1 MYGKTAVDVIIRN
14 LEPRDR
20 TPIERMVIASGK
32 FHAIET
38 GVAMELVDEF
48 LEKGEKSGYMFAVL
62 ADDRKDTPIL
72 GYACYGPVP
81 LTEGVYDLYWIVI
94 DPEAQGMGL
103 GKRLLESVERD
114 VLRRGGRMIL
124 IETSSQES
132 YSNTIRFYEKNG
144 YHLEARVRDFYRIG
158 DDKLIFRK
166 DLT

>member
-1 MYGKTAVDVIIRN
+1 MRGETTVDMIIRN
-14 LEPRDR
+14 LEPGDR
-20 TPIERMVIASGK
+20 TPVERMVTASGK
-32 FHAIET
+32 FNAIEIA
-38 GVAMELVDEF
+38 VAMELVDEF
-48 LEKGEKSGYMFAVL
+48 LEKGEKSGYRFAVL
-62 ADDRKDTPIL
+62 ADGRKSTPVL

-81 LTEGVYDLYWIVI
+81 LTEGVYDLYWIVV
-94 DPEAQGMGL
+94 DPEAQGKGL

-132 YSNTIRFYEKNG
+132 YNTTIRFYEKNG
-144 YHLEARVRDFYRIG
+144 YQLEARVRDFYRIG